1 MFVFFFKVCF
11 YWHDR
16 NYISIAKAFAAGL
29 CTKSADFQLFDKQTK
44 KKDNLSLIY
53 IFPLPLIV
61 CRPLRAGIHVPSI
74 RPVQVPVALHLLAV
88 SSAGAVQQAAAI
100 HFPAVEET
108 QQKQG
113 GHLGR
118 DPL

>member
-1 MFVFFFKVCF
+1 MFVVFFKVCF

-16 NYISIAKAFAAGL
+16 NYISIAKAFTAGL
-29 CTKSADFQLFDKQTK
+29 CTKSADFQLFDKQT
-44 KKDNLSLIY
+44 
-53 IFPLPLIV
+53 IFPLPLIA

-108 QQKQG
+108 QQK
-113 GHLGR
+113 
-118 DPL
+118 